1 MPWADQLRRELG
13 SIPEV
18 VLEIL
23 GGMGSIANE
32 ESGIAGDLMINAELD
47 DGVSISSG
55 IARVLVSADS

>member
-23 GGMGSIANE
+23 GGIGSIANWD
-32 ESGIAGDLMINAELD
+32 SGIAGDLITNAVLD
-47 DGVSISSG
+47 DGVSRPSG
-55 IARVLVSADS
+55 IVRDSVSTDP